1 MTRSVKSNIGIGK
14 KQRVWFL
21 AESFYPPFVG
31 GLEKHAHLLLSK
43 LVSAGMDVTVLTR
56 KMDPTSPAH
65 EVFKNVPIHRIPPV
79 GILKGKG
86 WNALGPLLSLL
97 VRVTYLLLRHAK
109 RYDVVMVSGVRVLS
123 IPAVLVSKVLHKPC
137 VIRSGSP
144 IELQEAIS
152 TESLKK
158 MGFPGVKVLLRIL
171 RNIRNGVLRRA
182 DCLVAISGEIRQQY
196 LGIGVDSRR
205 IAEIPNGADPSVFRP
220 VTEADKFRLRQE
232 FSLPDDQAIFV
243 FTGRLARMKGV
254 MTLIHIWNEM
264 VRRYPKIH
272 LLYVGS
278 GKRSVDS
285 CEDELKAF
293 IRENNLEAYVTLAGE
308 VSSVHEYLQASDVF
322 VFPSDYEGFGS
333 ALLEALFCGL
343 PAIAANVGAAP
354 QLIRDGEY
362 GRLVAPKDPSE
373 LRSAIVWMLER
384 RDRWRVMG
392 AHAATAVKEKYSIDN
407 EARQY
412 VDLFDDLRKGTG
424 AAS

>member
-1 MTRSVKSNIGIGK
+1 MARSVKSNIGVGK

-43 LVSAGMDVTVLTR
+43 LVSADMDVTVLTR

-65 EVFKNVPIHRIPPV
+65 EVFKNVPIRRIPPV

-86 WNALGPLLSLL
+86 WNALVPLLSLL

-109 RYDVVMVSGVRVLS
+109 RYDILMVSGVRVLS

-158 MGFPGVKVLLRIL
+158 MGFPGVNVLLRIL

-182 DCLVAISGEIRQQY
+182 DCLVAISEEIRQQY
-196 LGIGVDSRR
+196 LDIGVDSRR
-205 IAEIPNGADPSVFRP
+205 IAEIPNGADPSVFHP
-220 VTEADKFRLRQE
+220 VTEADKFRLRRE
-232 FSLPDDQAIFV
+232 FGLPDDRAIFV

-254 MTLIHIWNEM
+254 MDLVYIWDEM

-278 GKRSVDS
+278 GKRSVDG
-285 CEDELKAF
+285 CEDELKTF
-293 IRENNLEAYVTLAGE
+293 IRENDLEAYVTLAGE
-308 VSSVHEYLQASDVF
+308 VDSVCEYLQAADVF

-333 ALLEALFCGL
+333 ALLEAVFCGL
-343 PAIAANVGAAP
+343 PAIATNVGVAA
-354 QLIRDGEY
+354 QVIRDGEY
-362 GRLVAPKDPSE
+362 GRLVAPKDPAE

-384 RDRWRVMG
+384 RDHWKAMG
-392 AHAATAVKEKYSIDN
+392 AHAATAAGGEYSIDN
-407 EARQY
+407 EARRY
-412 VDLFDDLRKGTG
+412 MDLFDDLRKGAG
-424 AAS
+424 EAS